1 MFLKIAVYLF
11 FIGIMG
17 VCVMLLA
24 FAISTAKSFIK
35 DYETDRDYCENC
47 RSYYYMVDQRRTND
61 GYTDARYSSMD
72 LLNAKEAYTRAQ
84 ERLRN
89 TKGRL
94 IPELAILVVLATG
107 GLCGFF
113 ASLHYMLQQP

>member
-17 VCVMLLA
+17 VCVMLIS
-24 FAISTAKSFIK
+24 FAICNAKSLIR
-35 DYETDRDYCENC
+35 DYEIERRYYVDC
-47 RSYYYMVDQRRTND
+47 RSYYYTVDQRRTND
-61 GYTDARYSSMD
+61 GYIDSRYSSRD
-72 LLNAKEAYTRAQ
+72 LLNAKDAYIRAQ
-84 ERLRN
+84 ERLRSIRG
-89 TKGRL
+89 KL
-94 IPELAILVVLATG
+94 IPELTILVVFATG